1 MSLFQR
7 HQIQRYILR
16 YIPLFTPVTVLL
28 HPRVLARE
36 ANVADLDSASAN
48 TAVFLHTLCLRR
60 PVFRRDLLL
69 NRLRKEE
76 CESCPA
82 FLTSGGH
89 LTQELCMLS
98 LLCIRLR
105 PLISLT
111 AGFCSSCGRITL
123 ESRPQIGCG
132 SLHSTTPCRGSSPTT
147 CFRGRR
153 RAGRSS
159 PRVRA

>member
-7 HQIQRYILR
+7 QQIQRYILR

-28 HPRVLARE
+28 HPHVLACKV
-36 ANVADLDSASAN
+36 NVADPDSGSAN
-48 TAVFLHTLCLRR
+48 TAVFLCLRR

-69 NRLRKEE
+69 NRLQKEE
-76 CESCPA
+76 CECCSV
-82 FLTSGGH
+82 FLTSGDQ

-105 PLISLT
+105 LLISFT

-123 ESRPQIGCG
+123 GSRPQIGCG

-147 CFRGRR
+147 CFRGRH